1 MVNCFNISHINLEVK
16 SSSKKGFVKTL
27 VQGIIMKKQCLITVA
42 ICATHFM
49 STAIAGQDAGDHYY
63 DQAKV
68 LSVTPQFERIN
79 TPTQQCHTEYV
90 RETYSNA
97 DRSVG
102 GSIIGGVAG
111 ALLGSTIGRGNGRVA
126 AAAIGAGVGAVA
138 GDRIDNQNNN
148 TQTTERPVERCVA
161 VDNWQTV
168 ARGYLVN
175 YSYNGRT
182 FNTISYERPKDT
194 IRVSIAVAPVNSEA
208 VYSQP
213 YDDRSYGVDGPAAGY
228 PPPPRR

>member
-1 MVNCFNISHINLEVK
+1 
-16 SSSKKGFVKTL
+16 
-27 VQGIIMKKQCLITVA
+27 MKKLSSVMLA
-42 ICATHFM
+42 IFAT
-49 STAIAGQDAGDHYY
+49 STISSAIAGQNTGDHYY

-126 AAAIGAGVGAVA
+126 AAAVGAGVGAIA

-148 TQTTERPVERCVA
+148 TQTTERPVDRCA
-161 VDNWQTV
+161 LVDNWQTV
-168 ARGYLVN
+168 SRGYLVN
-175 YSYNGRT
+175 YSYNGRS
-182 FNTISYERPKDT
+182 FNTTTYERPRDT
-194 IRVSIAVAPVNSEA
+194 IRISVAVAPVNSEA
-208 VYSQP
+208 SYNQS
-213 YDDRSYGVDGPAAGY
+213 YDARGY
-228 PPPPRR
+228 ESNATPIGHQPPPRP

>member
-1 MVNCFNISHINLEVK
+1 
-16 SSSKKGFVKTL
+16 
-27 VQGIIMKKQCLITVA
+27 MKKQSLIILA
-42 ICATHFM
+42 IFATNVV
-49 STAIAGQDAGDHYY
+49 SAAVAGQDTGDHYY

-79 TPTQQCHTEYV
+79 TPTQQCRTEYV
-90 RETYSNA
+90 RETYSNG

-126 AAAIGAGVGAVA
+126 AAAVGAGVGAVA

-148 TQTTERPVERCVA
+148 TQTAEHPVERCA
-161 VDNWQTV
+161 LVDNWQTV

-175 YSYNGRT
+175 YSYNGRS
-182 FNTISYERPKDT
+182 FNTTTYERPRDT
-194 IRVSIAVAPVNSEA
+194 IRISVAIAPVSSEA
-208 VYSQP
+208 SYNQS
-213 YDDRSYGVDGPAAGY
+213 YDERGY
-228 PPPPRR
+228 ESNGAPIGHQPPPRP

>member
-1 MVNCFNISHINLEVK
+1 
-16 SSSKKGFVKTL
+16 
-27 VQGIIMKKQCLITVA
+27 MKKQSLIILA
-42 ICATHFM
+42 IFATNVI
-49 STAIAGQDAGDHYY
+49 STAVAGQDAGDHYY

-79 TPTQQCHTEYV
+79 TPTQQCHTEYA
-90 RETYSNA
+90 RETYSNG

-126 AAAIGAGVGAVA
+126 AAAVGAGVGAIA

-148 TQTTERPVERCVA
+148 TQTTERPVDRCTL

-168 ARGYLVN
+168 SRGYLVN
-175 YSYNGRT
+175 YSYNGRSFST
-182 FNTISYERPKDT
+182 TTYERPRDT
-194 IRVSIAVAPVNSEA
+194 IRISVAVAPVNSEA
-208 VYSQP
+208 SYNQT
-213 YDDRSYGVDGPAAGY
+213 YDERGY
-228 PPPPRR
+228 ESNGAPIGHQPPPHP

>member
-1 MVNCFNISHINLEVK
+1 
-16 SSSKKGFVKTL
+16 
-27 VQGIIMKKQCLITVA
+27 MKKLSLVILA
-42 ICATHFM
+42 IFATNAI
-49 STAIAGQDAGDHYY
+49 STAIAGQDTGDHYY

-79 TPTQQCHTEYV
+79 TPMQQCHTEYV
-90 RETYSNA
+90 RETYSNG

-126 AAAIGAGVGAVA
+126 AAAVGAGVGAIA

-148 TQTTERPVERCVA
+148 TQATERPVDRCTL

-168 ARGYLVN
+168 SRGYLVN
-175 YSYNGRT
+175 YSYNGRS
-182 FNTISYERPKDT
+182 FNTTTYERPKDT
-194 IRVSIAVAPVNSEA
+194 IRISVAVAPVNSEA
-208 VYSQP
+208 GYNQS
-213 YDDRSYGVDGPAAGY
+213 YDERGY
-228 PPPPRR
+228 ESNGAPMRHQPPPHP

>member
-1 MVNCFNISHINLEVK
+1 M
-16 SSSKKGFVKTL
+16 
-27 VQGIIMKKQCLITVA
+27 MKKQSLIILA
-42 ICATHFM
+42 IFATNVI
-49 STAIAGQDAGDHYY
+49 STAVAGQDAGDHYY

-79 TPTQQCHTEYV
+79 TPTQQCHTEYA
-90 RETYSNA
+90 RETYSNG

-126 AAAIGAGVGAVA
+126 AAAVGAGVGAIA

-148 TQTTERPVERCVA
+148 TQTTERPVDRCTL

-168 ARGYLVN
+168 SRGYLVN
-175 YSYNGRT
+175 YSYNGRSFST
-182 FNTISYERPKDT
+182 TTYERPRDT
-194 IRVSIAVAPVNSEA
+194 IRISVAVAPVNSEA
-208 VYSQP
+208 SYNQT
-213 YDDRSYGVDGPAAGY
+213 YDERGY
-228 PPPPRR
+228 ESNGAPIGHQPPPHP

>member
-1 MVNCFNISHINLEVK
+1 
-16 SSSKKGFVKTL
+16 
-27 VQGIIMKKQCLITVA
+27 MKKLSLVILA
-42 ICATHFM
+42 IFATNAIN
-49 STAIAGQDAGDHYY
+49 TAIAGQDTGDHYY

-79 TPTQQCHTEYV
+79 TPIQQCHTEYV
-90 RETYSNA
+90 RETYSNG

-126 AAAIGAGVGAVA
+126 AAAVGAGVGAIA

-148 TQTTERPVERCVA
+148 TQTTERPVDRCTL

-168 ARGYLVN
+168 SRGYLVN
-175 YSYNGRT
+175 YSYNGRN
-182 FNTISYERPKDT
+182 FNTTTYERPKDT
-194 IRVSIAVAPVNSEA
+194 IRISVAVAPVNSEA
-208 VYSQP
+208 GYNQS
-213 YDDRSYGVDGPAAGY
+213 YDERGY
-228 PPPPRR
+228 ESNGAPMRHQPPPHP